1 VPCTDHHRQTSRRAG
16 AGRPVSRQ
24 YHNSYSLKE
33 FTTWRHGQHTRTKT
47 FWPHCFNLAI
57 NNRGMEAAKR
67 HGNKQP
73 LLELAQ
79 MASYRKQPAIT
90 DGSAIYTMNI

>member
-1 VPCTDHHRQTSRRAG
+1 
-16 AGRPVSRQ
+16 
-24 YHNSYSLKE
+24 
-33 FTTWRHGQHTRTKT
+33 
-47 FWPHCFNLAI
+47 
-57 NNRGMEAAKR
+57 MEAAKR

-90 DGSAIYTMNI
+90 DGSAIYTMNIW